1 MDHRSINNTVFPE
14 SLVPSFPF
22 LSSRLHRKNLR
33 RRETERE
40 ISAWNVSLLLLSED
54 RGIESENLAVILE
67 AVRFVEPVVET
78 ERKEEGGE
86 DRKTEERK
94 KKQSGSD
101 GRFVRAAG
109 VRLNENKPTSHITHW
124 EVGEAHRLLSIPP
137 SPPLN
142 EPTNEEYK

>member
-1 MDHRSINNTVFPE
+1 MFS
-14 SLVPSFPF
+14 
-22 LSSRLHRKNLR
+22 
-33 RRETERE
+33 
-40 ISAWNVSLLLLSED
+40 SLLLLSED
-54 RGIESENLAVILE
+54 RGIESENLAAILE

-142 EPTNEEYK
+142 GPTNEEYK

>member
-1 MDHRSINNTVFPE
+1 MFS
-14 SLVPSFPF
+14 
-22 LSSRLHRKNLR
+22 
-33 RRETERE
+33 
-40 ISAWNVSLLLLSED
+40 SLLLLSED

-124 EVGEAHRLLSIPP
+124 EVGEAHLSSLYLRPRR
-137 SPPLN
+137 S
-142 EPTNEEYK
+142 TNQQTKNTNRNH